1 MFQFLK
7 KKKQEIIHAPCSGQV
22 IPITE
27 VKDPV
32 FSQKLLGD
40 GFAIIPNDEKITV
53 PITGQVLSVFPTKHA
68 ISFRTEEGLEYLI
81 HIGVDTVKLQGA
93 PFTILIK
100 ENDMVNPGD
109 IIAEVDFN
117 QIIKAR
123 KDPSVIVVFT
133 ENNQVK
139 NLSLNKKFV
148 ENGNTCGKVNF

>member
-1 MFQFLK
+1 MMK
-7 KKKQEIIHAPCSGQV
+7 
-22 IPITE
+22 
-27 VKDPV
+27 
-32 FSQKLLGD
+32 KLL
-40 GFAIIPNDEKITV
+40 FRLLVKYYQYFQRN
-53 PITGQVLSVFPTKHA
+53 A

-148 ENGNTCGKVNF
+148 ENGNTCGKVNFLN

>member
-1 MFQFLK
+1 MYVRK
-7 KKKQEIIHAPCSGQV
+7 
-22 IPITE
+22 
-27 VKDPV
+27 
-32 FSQKLLGD
+32 
-40 GFAIIPNDEKITV
+40 PNDEKITV

-100 ENDMVNPGD
+100 ENDIVNPGD